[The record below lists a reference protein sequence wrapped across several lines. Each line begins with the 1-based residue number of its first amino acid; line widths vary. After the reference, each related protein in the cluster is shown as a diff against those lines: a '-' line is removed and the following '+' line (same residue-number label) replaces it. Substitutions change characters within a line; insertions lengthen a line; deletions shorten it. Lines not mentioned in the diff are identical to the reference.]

1 MGIYTNYIRPILLL
15 VIALQVLNSSIL
27 TQNEA
32 VCQSENNDNLIVKQD
47 DQTAKKSV
55 DFSTKKKVQH
65 HHRHHSKGQKNQRHH
80 SFKQSSVKFIS
91 SSYFEFNSING
102 AITKATTNYLL
113 ALPTFSKDI
122 IPPPP
127 KV

>member
-1 MGIYTNYIRPILLL
+1 MGIYTNYIKPILVL

-32 VCQSENNDNLIVKQD
+32 VWQSENNDNLIVKQD

-80 SFKQSSVKFIS
+80 SFKQS
-91 SSYFEFNSING
+91 ED
-102 AITKATTNYLL
+102 
-113 ALPTFSKDI
+113 FSF
-122 IPPPP
+122 
-127 KV
+127 